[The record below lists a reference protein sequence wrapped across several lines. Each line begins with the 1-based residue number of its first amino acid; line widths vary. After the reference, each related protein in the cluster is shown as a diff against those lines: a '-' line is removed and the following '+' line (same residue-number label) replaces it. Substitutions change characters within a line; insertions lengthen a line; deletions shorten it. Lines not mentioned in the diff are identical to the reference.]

1 MRPLGTYGR
10 KKGQQQHR
18 TEADSAPQRGGLQ
31 GSSRPSFCEAAGE
44 LKRVGLAPHLLELA
58 VHQGHG
64 GRTKTAGRQVQD
76 QPSSP
81 QHRLQAPSNQTHRPW
96 SGCTQDPV

>member
-10 KKGQQQHR
+10 KKGQQQHG

-44 LKRVGLAPHLLELA
+44 LKRVGLTPQLLELA
-58 VHQGHG
+58 LHQGHS
-64 GRTKTAGRQVQD
+64 GRTRKASSGTTQQ
-76 QPSSP
+76 SSP
-81 QHRLQAPSNQTHRPW
+81 PAPGTEQPNSSTLEW
-96 SGCTQDPV
+96 LYTGSGLNA